1 MEEKQRAALIR
12 LLKIGESMVNPM
24 KIEDWAEQQ
33 HKTEQMLLALLD
45 LLDVFIIEE
54 DAREVID
61 LAMEAKKLCI
71 KEGEALGE
79 GPRKLQRD
87 INLFSMYKRLG
98 RLISRIEAAQAPN
111 LVNPLGGDKNAKE
124 EKESTA

>member
-1 MEEKQRAALIR
+1 MEEKQRAALIK
-12 LLKIGESMVNPM
+12 LLKIGEGMVNPM
-24 KIEDWAEQQ
+24 KIEDWVEQQ

-54 DAREVID
+54 DARAVIN

-71 KEGEALGE
+71 TEGETLGE

-111 LVNPLGGDKNAKE
+111 LVNP
-124 EKESTA
+124 